1 MSRVTVRT
9 PVRRYREGAFVSRP
23 DVVAGE
29 EPLEIRI
36 AGTALS
42 TTMRTPGAD
51 IELVHGLLHA
61 EGIIAGR
68 ADVLA
73 IRYCDGVD
81 ESGQNTY
88 NVLDVSL
95 ADPAAAARVSEPRA
109 FVTSSACG
117 VCGTA
122 SIEALQKATR
132 YPSPVG
138 PVLHPDVITALPD
151 QLRARQQ
158 AFARTGG
165 VHAAALVSSDGTVGV
180 VREDVGRHNALDK
193 VIGAAIV
200 GDELPLA
207 DRAVLT
213 SSRASFELV
222 QKAVLA
228 GVGMLIAVSAPTSLA
243 VQLATETGLTLIG
256 FTSSKGFNLYSGGHR
271 VAGSS
276 HGST

>member
-9 PVRRYREGAFVSRP
+9 PIRRYRDGAFVSRP
-23 DVVAGE
+23 DTVAGE

-36 AGTALS
+36 DGASIT

-68 ADVLA
+68 DDVLA
-73 IRYCDGVD
+73 VRYCAGVD
-81 ESGQNTY
+81 EQGQNTY

-95 ADPAAAARVSEPRA
+95 ADPQAAARVTAPRA

-122 SIEALQKATR
+122 SIEALQRASR
-132 YPSPVG
+132 YPPPPG
-138 PVLHPDVITALPD
+138 PVFPPDVIAALPD
-151 QLRARQQ
+151 ALRERQQ
-158 AFARTGG
+158 SFRTTGG
-165 VHAAALVSSDGTVGV
+165 VHASALAGPDGSITT
-180 VREDVGRHNALDK
+180 VREDVGRHNAMDK
-193 VIGAAIV
+193 VIGAAILA
-200 GDELPLA
+200 GELPIS
-207 DRAVLT
+207 DRALLT

-228 GVGMLIAVSAPTSLA
+228 GVGMLIAVSAPSSLA

-256 FTSSKGFNLYSGGHR
+256 FTSARGFNIYAGAQR
-271 VAGSS
+271 VAGSA
-276 HGST
+276 G

>member
-9 PVRRYREGAFVSRP
+9 PVRRYRDGAFVSRP

-29 EPLEIRI
+29 EPLEIRV
-36 AGTALS
+36 AGTSLS

-68 ADVLA
+68 EDVLA
-73 IRYCDGVD
+73 VRYCDGVD

-88 NVLDVSL
+88 NVLDVTL
-95 ADPAAAARVSEPRA
+95 ADPSAVARMTASRA

-122 SIEALQKATR
+122 SIQALQKATR
-132 YPSPVG
+132 FASPDG

-151 QLRARQQ
+151 ELRRRQQ

-165 VHAAALVSSDGTVGV
+165 VHAAALVSPDGTIGT

-193 VIGAAIV
+193 VIGAAILA
-200 GDELPLA
+200 DELPLA

-228 GVGMLIAVSAPTSLA
+228 GAGMLIAVSAPSSLA

-256 FTSSKGFNLYSGGHR
+256 FTSAKGFNLYSGGHR
-271 VAGSS
+271 VAGAA
-276 HGST
+276 H